1 MLSWSFVCVK
11 CWDDSEGCS
20 YGQQAIGSSITT
32 TWLLVHHVSCRVFWL
47 NIWSPRWL
55 RPPQPWFGA
64 LQLVDF
70 PKTEIFWNG
79 RDFRP
84 SKRFRKIWQGRWWLL
99 GELCKGPRCLLW
111 RRLSCFVLVMVQW
124 FLSLVSSMWLQ
135 MKFCSLAL
143 EEVFCVSSQF
153 SLIDRNPPD
162 FHSWMLSGFLP
173 GFGTV
178 DWGAQ
183 LGV

>member
-20 YGQQAIGSSITT
+20 YGQQVIGSSITT

-64 LQLVDF
+64 LPLVDF

-79 RDFRP
+79 KDFRP
-84 SKRFRKIWQGRWWLL
+84 SERFTKIWQGSWRLL
-99 GELCKGPRCLLW
+99 GELCEGPRSLLEGDWAALSLLW
-111 RRLSCFVLVMVQW
+111 SNDSYTLCLQCDFKWNFVHWPFQR
-124 FLSLVSSMWLQ
+124 SSM
-135 MKFCSLAL
+135 SPA
-143 EEVFCVSSQF
+143 
-153 SLIDRNPPD
+153 I
-162 FHSWMLSGFLP
+162 LP
-173 GFGTV
+173 
-178 DWGAQ
+178 
-183 LGV
+183 